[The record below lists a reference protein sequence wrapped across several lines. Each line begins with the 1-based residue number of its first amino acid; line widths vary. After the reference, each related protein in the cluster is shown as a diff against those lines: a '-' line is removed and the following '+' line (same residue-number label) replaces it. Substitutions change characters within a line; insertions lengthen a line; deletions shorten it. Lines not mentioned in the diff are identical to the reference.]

1 MGRVSHKRVFEM
13 KVETAEEQNVQRLI
27 RLILQDGNS
36 ISIYDGEEYAIQWSQ
51 NEAAILTV
59 MGATDEDMISVF
71 DSNKKMRGWIYLVY
85 GNAADEVVCD
95 YSANPYIESLVDA
108 AIPVIEDNAEE
119 FALWGDA

>member
-1 MGRVSHKRVFEM
+1 M

-27 RLILQDGNS
+27 HLILQDGNL

-59 MGATDEDMISVF
+59 MGATDEDTISVF

-95 YSANPYIESLVDA
+95 YSANPCIESLVDT
-108 AIPVIEDNAEE
+108 AIPVIEDNDEE
-119 FALWGDA
+119 FASWGDTR